1 MRAKLILAAFALAA
15 AAPVS
20 AALITWNFNPLVQ
33 TGETGWSPGVTTD
46 LLSGA
51 NTNTTALNAYMG
63 SQLAGTTVSGALA
76 TRDYLADGNLIP
88 GDHTLGTTDGATS
101 VKTTPASVS
110 SPDGFLMNNNVLG
123 SSNAIV
129 ITIPA
134 GVGIGTVSF
143 DWEIFADD
151 NCTSSPCN
159 NNTSNSNFPTL
170 VFQVDG
176 TTEDTLEAL
185 TSAQLA
191 SDGFASAD
199 PQGLGTA
206 SVVLNIA
213 ASASPNTLTF
223 MDWPPEIGID
233 NLSIQ
238 TCASTATQCLGKQ
251 TVPEPSPLPLTGLAL
266 AVLALVR
273 WKARRG
279 LGLAC

>member
-1 MRAKLILAAFALAA
+1 MRAKLILGAFALAA
-15 AAPVS
+15 AAPVP
-20 AALITWNFNPLVQ
+20 AAVITWNFNPLVQ
-33 TGETGWSPGVTTD
+33 TGETGWSPSIATD

-51 NTNTTALNAYMG
+51 NTNASALNTYMG
-63 SQLAGTTVSGALA
+63 SQLTGTTVSGALA
-76 TRDYLADGNLIP
+76 TRDYQADGNLIP

-101 VKTTPASVS
+101 VKTTPASLS

-123 SSNAIV
+123 SSNAIA

-143 DWEIFADD
+143 DWEIFPND

-159 NNTSNSNFPTL
+159 NNTSNANFPTL

-176 TTEDTLEAL
+176 TTEDTIDAL
-185 TSAQLA
+185 TSTQLA
-191 SDGFASAD
+191 ADGFANAD
-199 PQGLGTA
+199 PQNLGTA

-213 ASASPNTLTF
+213 AGASPNTLTF
-223 MDWPPEIGID
+223 LDWPAEIGID

-238 TCASTATQCLGKQ
+238 TCASTDTKCLGKQ
-251 TVPEPSPLPLTGLAL
+251 TIPEPSPLPLAGLAL
-266 AVLALVR
+266 ALLALVR

-279 LGLAC
+279 PALAC

>member
-1 MRAKLILAAFALAA
+1 MRAKLILGAFALVA

-33 TGETGWSPGVTTD
+33 TGEMGWNPSVTTD

-51 NTNTTALNAYMG
+51 NTNTSALNTYMG

-143 DWEIFADD
+143 DWEIFPNA
-151 NCTSSPCN
+151 NCTSSPC
-159 NNTSNSNFPTL
+159 TSNTGNPNFPTL
-170 VFQVDG
+170 VFEVDG

-191 SDGFASAD
+191 ADGFANAD
-199 PQGLGTA
+199 PQNLGTA
-206 SVVLNIA
+206 SLVLNIA
-213 ASASPNTLTF
+213 ASAHPNTLTF
-223 MDWPPEIGID
+223 LDWPPEIGID
-233 NLSIQ
+233 NLTIQ
-238 TCASTATQCLGKQ
+238 TCANTDTKCLGKQ
-251 TVPEPSPLPLTGLAL
+251 TIPEPSPLPLTGLAL
-266 AVLALVR
+266 ALLALVR
-273 WKARRG
+273 WKARHG
-279 LGLAC
+279 PALAC